1 MYKLLLA
8 ILFTVLISGSLGAAR
23 LAPQPDQEWER
34 FRSVKEGLSVLFP
47 EWPSVVNR
55 GQYRSA
61 PVRGARNYAAYGEG
75 IVYFVICF
83 DNPDHEKP
91 LDYFLETQ
99 LRVSELR
106 NAEISAE
113 TETSNGS
120 SNGKQYSL
128 KKYDFRKSFSYPG
141 VLRMYETKNRALA
154 VVAIGKDET
163 DPSVARFLQSLEIS
177 EKPNGKDIGSGAGYA
192 DAAPGVDSPPATS
205 NEVSRKVM
213 ILIRPEP
220 QYTEEERRRKL
231 RGGVVLKAVLSS
243 SGKVTNLQVVSGLP
257 ELAQSAI
264 EVAHKIY
271 FIPAVKDGRFVSTS
285 VELQYNFSI
294 Y

>member
-1 MYKLLLA
+1 MYKLLLSF
-8 ILFTVLISGSLGAAR
+8 LFTALIGGSLCATGQAA
-23 LAPQPDQEWER
+23 QPDQEWER
-34 FRSVKEGLSVLFP
+34 YRSAKEGFSVLFP

-61 PVRGARNYAAYGEG
+61 PVRGAHNYAAYGEG

-91 LDYFLETQ
+91 LDYFLEIQ

-106 NAEISAE
+106 NSEISDG

-120 SNGKQYSL
+120 SKGKQYSL

-141 VLRMYETKNRALA
+141 VLRLYETKNRVLA

-163 DPSVARFLQSLEIS
+163 DPSVGRFLQSLEIS
-177 EKPNGKDIGSGAGYA
+177 EKPDGKDIGSGATYA
-192 DAAPGVDSPPATS
+192 DAAPRVDSPVMS

-213 ILIRPEP
+213 ILIKPEP
-220 QYTEEERRRKL
+220 QYTEDARHRKL

-264 EVAHKIY
+264 DVARKIY
-271 FIPAVKDGRFVSTS
+271 FIPAVKDGRFISTF